1 MRLDLRRDYLNELG
15 VPQWYAR
22 KRLYGAAPSKEL
34 VWPDA
39 IDSSVKVENKLN
51 EPIQKQEATV
61 PNSSLPSPSETAVV
75 GLGQALSLVVS
86 GDNSDSIIEVPAE
99 SAASREKGVQEDFV
113 APAADKG
120 SSSAPL
126 IVSAAEGVQ
135 IEKRSERV
143 ELSLVAYRIGD
154 LLFVDESAVGVV
166 DHSERELLQNIYFA
180 CCKEEQ
186 LVANVAGFEW
196 PVFSRMDAVA
206 SSGVKVDHLLGRWF
220 KSLLVKKVE
229 TVVYHGLENHAYA
242 EAMVSGA
249 EDLGVKFVGYD
260 YSLTDMI
267 NRPLLKANYWDFL
280 SRHGLLVVD

>member
-1 MRLDLRRDYLNELG
+1 VVD
-15 VPQWYAR
+15 
-22 KRLYGAAPSKEL
+22 
-34 VWPDA
+34 
-39 IDSSVKVENKLN
+39 KLS
-51 EPIQKQEATV
+51 EPIQIQESTV
-61 PNSSLPSPSETAVV
+61 PHASLPSLSETAVA

-86 GDNSDSIIEVPAE
+86 GDNSDSIIGLPVE
-99 SAASREKGVQEDFV
+99 SAVSREKGVQEGFV

-120 SSSAPL
+120 GRGVPL
-126 IVSAAEGVQ
+126 LVCAGEGGQ

-186 LVANVAGFEW
+186 LVADVAGFEW

-206 SSGVKVDHLLGRWF
+206 SSGVKVDHLLGCWF

-280 SRHGLLVVD
+280 SRHGLVVVV